1 MRDKDEKEL
10 SEELEVDGQGP
21 RVEMELPRAW
31 RAGGKKRKRWRW
43 GLDFIPATRRRP
55 SAVLIREDGEGD
67 LIVGELCAS
76 GKAS

>member
-1 MRDKDEKEL
+1 
-10 SEELEVDGQGP
+10 
-21 RVEMELPRAW
+21 MELPRAW

-55 SAVLIREDGEGD
+55 SAVLIQEDGEGD